1 MSIVYMGAFPPGYGG
16 VTIKNQNLYTA
27 LEKEI
32 PIKKVD
38 FNRVKRKDIKEAG
51 RLVFHIL
58 NPRNRFVVGVSGKI
72 TRKRFTQ
79 VLYYLNRKAMRKSI
93 IMVMG
98 GTASHDMSVDP
109 EYRKCAKGYKKI
121 YVETQSMKSEMEE
134 AGFENVDI
142 YPNGRFRPQKA
153 VELKT
158 ADKKLRCVFFSQV
171 QPEKGVDFVLKAA
184 EALPNVDFI
193 FYGKIVDG
201 FKEDFLNN
209 VESLPNVSY
218 CGVFKGTSEEVYAEL
233 SQYDVLLLPTRWE
246 AEGVPGI
253 LVEGKIAGLAE
264 IVTDHN
270 YNAEIVENGQDG
282 IVLKNNTVEELI
294 EAILYVQE
302 NPDVLKKM
310 KLNSRKSAE
319 KYYIENSIPV
329 IEANIYVCGGGGGK
343 IEATVLR
350 CVFFSQIQPEKG
362 ADLVLEAARMLP
374 HVDFSFYGNIVDD
387 YKDIFMNR
395 VNDQQNVSYY
405 GVFKESIDAV
415 YGELS
420 KYDVL
425 LFPTKW
431 NIEGVPGI
439 LVEGKIAGLAE
450 IVSNK
455 SYNAELVRNG
465 IEGIVLEDNSA
476 ADLAAAIQQLDE
488 NRKALSTL
496 KTGSRSSAEQ
506 YFIEN
511 YIGAIKRELEK

>member
-51 RLVFHIL
+51 RLVFHLL

-93 IMVMG
+93 IMIMG

-109 EYRKCAKGYKKI
+109 EYRKCAMGYKKI
-121 YVETQSMKSEMEE
+121 YVETQSMKAEMDA

-171 QPEKGVDFVLKAA
+171 QPEKG
-184 EALPNVDFI
+184 
-193 FYGKIVDG
+193 
-201 FKEDFLNN
+201 
-209 VESLPNVSY
+209 
-218 CGVFKGTSEEVYAEL
+218 
-233 SQYDVLLLPTRWE
+233 
-246 AEGVPGI
+246 
-253 LVEGKIAGLAE
+253 
-264 IVTDHN
+264 
-270 YNAEIVENGQDG
+270 
-282 IVLKNNTVEELI
+282 
-294 EAILYVQE
+294 
-302 NPDVLKKM
+302 
-310 KLNSRKSAE
+310 
-319 KYYIENSIPV
+319 
-329 IEANIYVCGGGGGK
+329 
-343 IEATVLR
+343 
-350 CVFFSQIQPEKG
+350 

-374 HVDFSFYGNIVDD
+374 HVEFSFYGDIVDD
-387 YKDIFMNR
+387 YKDIFMSR
-395 VNDQQNVSYY
+395 VNAQQNVSYY
-405 GVFKESIDAV
+405 GVFKGSIDAV

-431 NIEGVPGI
+431 DIEGVPGI

-455 SYNAELVRNG
+455 SYNAELVQDG
-465 IEGIVLEDNSA
+465 VEGVVIAENIGNC
-476 ADLAAAIQQLDE
+476 LAAAIQQLAEDRDFL
-488 NRKALSTL
+488 NSMK
-496 KTGSRSSAEQ
+496 KGSRKSSER
-506 YFIEN
+506 YYIEN
-511 YIGAIKRELEK
+511 YIESIADNLRT

>member
-51 RLVFHIL
+51 RLVFHLL

-93 IMVMG
+93 IMIMG

-109 EYRKCAKGYKKI
+109 EYRKCAMGYKKI
-121 YVETQSMKSEMEE
+121 YVETQSMKAEMDA

-171 QPEKGVDFVLKAA
+171 QPEKG
-184 EALPNVDFI
+184 
-193 FYGKIVDG
+193 
-201 FKEDFLNN
+201 
-209 VESLPNVSY
+209 
-218 CGVFKGTSEEVYAEL
+218 
-233 SQYDVLLLPTRWE
+233 
-246 AEGVPGI
+246 
-253 LVEGKIAGLAE
+253 
-264 IVTDHN
+264 
-270 YNAEIVENGQDG
+270 
-282 IVLKNNTVEELI
+282 
-294 EAILYVQE
+294 
-302 NPDVLKKM
+302 
-310 KLNSRKSAE
+310 
-319 KYYIENSIPV
+319 
-329 IEANIYVCGGGGGK
+329 
-343 IEATVLR
+343 
-350 CVFFSQIQPEKG
+350 

-374 HVDFSFYGNIVDD
+374 HVEFSFYGDIVDD
-387 YKDIFMNR
+387 YKDIFMSR
-395 VNDQQNVSYY
+395 VNAQQNVSYY
-405 GVFKESIDAV
+405 GVFKGSIDAV

-431 NIEGVPGI
+431 DIEGVPGI

-455 SYNAELVRNG
+455 SYNAELVQDG
-465 IEGIVLEDNSA
+465 VEGVVIAENTGNC
-476 ADLAAAIQQLDE
+476 LAAAIQQLAEDRDFL
-488 NRKALSTL
+488 NSMK
-496 KTGSRSSAEQ
+496 KGSRKSSER
-506 YFIEN
+506 YYIEN
-511 YIGAIKRELEK
+511 YIESIADNLRT

>member
-51 RLVFHIL
+51 RLVFHLL

-79 VLYYLNRKAMRKSI
+79 VLYYLNRKAMRNSI
-93 IMVMG
+93 IMIMG

-109 EYRKCAKGYKKI
+109 EYRKCAMGYKKI
-121 YVETQSMKSEMEE
+121 YVETQSMKAEMDA

-171 QPEKGVDFVLKAA
+171 QPEKG
-184 EALPNVDFI
+184 
-193 FYGKIVDG
+193 
-201 FKEDFLNN
+201 
-209 VESLPNVSY
+209 
-218 CGVFKGTSEEVYAEL
+218 
-233 SQYDVLLLPTRWE
+233 
-246 AEGVPGI
+246 
-253 LVEGKIAGLAE
+253 
-264 IVTDHN
+264 
-270 YNAEIVENGQDG
+270 
-282 IVLKNNTVEELI
+282 
-294 EAILYVQE
+294 
-302 NPDVLKKM
+302 
-310 KLNSRKSAE
+310 
-319 KYYIENSIPV
+319 
-329 IEANIYVCGGGGGK
+329 
-343 IEATVLR
+343 
-350 CVFFSQIQPEKG
+350 

-374 HVDFSFYGNIVDD
+374 NVDFSFYGNIVDD
-387 YKDIFMNR
+387 YKDIFVNR
-395 VNDQQNVSYY
+395 VNAQQNVSYY
-405 GVFKESIDAV
+405 GVFKGSIDAV

-431 NIEGVPGI
+431 DIEGVPGI

-455 SYNAELVRNG
+455 SYNAELVQDG
-465 IEGIVLEDNSA
+465 VEGVVIAENTGNC
-476 ADLAAAIQQLDE
+476 LAAAIQQLAEDRDFL
-488 NRKALSTL
+488 NSMK
-496 KTGSRSSAEQ
+496 KGSRESSER
-506 YFIEN
+506 YYIEN
-511 YIGAIKRELEK
+511 YIESIADNLRT

>member
-51 RLVFHIL
+51 RLVFHLL

-93 IMVMG
+93 IMIMG

-109 EYRKCAKGYKKI
+109 EYRKCAMGYKKI
-121 YVETQSMKSEMEE
+121 YVETQSMKTEMDA

-171 QPEKGVDFVLKAA
+171 QPEKG
-184 EALPNVDFI
+184 
-193 FYGKIVDG
+193 
-201 FKEDFLNN
+201 
-209 VESLPNVSY
+209 
-218 CGVFKGTSEEVYAEL
+218 
-233 SQYDVLLLPTRWE
+233 
-246 AEGVPGI
+246 
-253 LVEGKIAGLAE
+253 
-264 IVTDHN
+264 
-270 YNAEIVENGQDG
+270 
-282 IVLKNNTVEELI
+282 
-294 EAILYVQE
+294 
-302 NPDVLKKM
+302 
-310 KLNSRKSAE
+310 
-319 KYYIENSIPV
+319 
-329 IEANIYVCGGGGGK
+329 
-343 IEATVLR
+343 
-350 CVFFSQIQPEKG
+350 

-374 HVDFSFYGNIVDD
+374 HVEFSFYGDIVDD
-387 YKDIFMNR
+387 YKDIFMSR
-395 VNDQQNVSYY
+395 VNAQQNVSYY
-405 GVFKESIDAV
+405 GVFKGPIDAV

-431 NIEGVPGI
+431 DIEGVPGI

-455 SYNAELVRNG
+455 SYNAELVQDG
-465 IEGIVLEDNSA
+465 VEGVVIAENTGNC
-476 ADLAAAIQQLDE
+476 LAAAIQQLAEDRDFL
-488 NRKALSTL
+488 NSMK
-496 KTGSRSSAEQ
+496 KGSRESSER
-506 YFIEN
+506 YYIEN
-511 YIGAIKRELEK
+511 YIESIADNLRT

>member
-16 VTIKNQNLYTA
+16 VTIKNQNLYAA

-38 FNRVKRKDIKEAG
+38 FNRVKRKDIKEAW
-51 RLVFHIL
+51 RLVFHLL

-93 IMVMG
+93 IMIMG

-109 EYRKCAKGYKKI
+109 EYRKCAMGYKKI
-121 YVETQSMKSEMEE
+121 YVETQSMKAEMDA

-171 QPEKGVDFVLKAA
+171 QPEKGVDLVLKAA
-184 EALPNVDFI
+184 KALPNVDFI

-218 CGVFKGTSEEVYAEL
+218 CGVFKGTGEEVYAEL

-319 KYYIENSIPV
+319 KYCIENSIPE
-329 IEANIYVCGGGGGK
+329 IEANICVGGGK

-374 HVDFSFYGNIVDD
+374 HVEFSFYGEIVDD
-387 YKDIFMNR
+387 YKDIFMSR
-395 VNDQQNVSYY
+395 VNAQQNVSYY
-405 GVFKESIDAV
+405 GVFKGSIDAV

-431 NIEGVPGI
+431 DIEGVPGI

-455 SYNAELVRNG
+455 SYNAELVQDG
-465 IEGIVLEDNSA
+465 VEGVVIAENTGNC
-476 ADLAAAIQQLDE
+476 LAAAIQQLAEDRDFL
-488 NRKALSTL
+488 NSMK
-496 KTGSRSSAEQ
+496 KGSRESSER
-506 YFIEN
+506 YYIEN
-511 YIGAIKRELEK
+511 YIESIADNLRT